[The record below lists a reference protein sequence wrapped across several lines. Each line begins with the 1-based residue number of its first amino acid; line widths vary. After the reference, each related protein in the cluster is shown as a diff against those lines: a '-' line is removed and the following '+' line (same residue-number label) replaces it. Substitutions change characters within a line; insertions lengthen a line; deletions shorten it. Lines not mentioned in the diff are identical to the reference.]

1 MPNSNPPSV
10 TGSLTAKFEGIVAT
24 VPRKPDIFSVGDVLS
39 GTYEIQRIVGRGAMG
54 QVALAKDLFLERQVA
69 IKTQHGAGGVAN
81 SLRAE
86 AQAMA
91 AVHHPAVLS
100 VHGMGSHNGIPYM
113 VLEYIEGI
121 DLELHLRHRV
131 RVADRFAVSEALD
144 FLVPIAEA
152 LAATHRHGVWHRDIK
167 PGNVMLTAG
176 DRVVLIDFGVGQ
188 REGAESIVGESV
200 GTPEYMAPEVYRQEV
215 GELGWELAD
224 MYSFGVMA
232 YELIAGKLPFSGGN
246 VMLLCYQHSCEP
258 VPPFEITV
266 DAPPRLEALLTR
278 MLAKEP
284 GERPRSMSHVAEELR
299 MIRATLGRSESA
311 PVHVLVV
318 DDDEHSAAQMAEA
331 IKQGAPLAHVDTVHS
346 AEAAIVAIRN
356 RAPHLLILDLLMPEM
371 NGFELYTYLT
381 GSKGTQPMTVV
392 AISEDSISDGDV
404 QLLKM
409 LGVAD
414 VLPRDDKLRK
424 RLRTISHE
432 QFRQHRASLMP
443 EGDPRYSV
451 PPVSRR

>member
-1 MPNSNPPSV
+1 MPKSNPPSI
-10 TGSLTAKFEGIVAT
+10 TGSLTAKFEGVVAT

-39 GTYEIQRIVGRGAMG
+39 GTYEVQRIVGRGAMG

-69 IKTQHGAGGVAN
+69 IKTQHTADNSAN

-91 AVHHPAVLS
+91 AVHHPSVLS
-100 VHGMGSHNGIPYM
+100 VHGMGSHNGTPYM

-121 DLELHLRHRV
+121 DLELHLKHRV
-131 RVADRFAVSEALD
+131 RVADRFSVSEALD

-167 PGNVMLTAG
+167 PGNVMLTSG

-188 REGAESIVGESV
+188 REGAESIVGDSV

-215 GELGWELAD
+215 GDLGWELAD

-266 DAPPRLEALLTR
+266 DAPPRLESLLTR

-299 MIRATLGRSESA
+299 IIRATLGRSESS

-409 LGVAD
+409 LGVAE
-414 VLPRDDKLRK
+414 VLSRDDKLRK
-424 RLRTISHE
+424 RLRTISHQ

-443 EGDPRYSV
+443 DADPRYSV
-451 PPVSRR
+451 PPISHR

>member
-1 MPNSNPPSV
+1 MPKSNPPSI
-10 TGSLTAKFEGIVAT
+10 TGSLTAKFEGLVAK

-39 GTYEIQRIVGRGAMG
+39 GTYEVKRIVGRGAMG
-54 QVALAKDLFLERQVA
+54 QVALAKDLFLDRRVA
-69 IKTQHGAGGVAN
+69 IKTQHTSAGGIN
-81 SLRAE
+81 TLRAE

-91 AVHHPAVLS
+91 AVHHPSVLA
-100 VHGMGSHNGIPYM
+100 VHGMGSHNGTPYM

-121 DLELHLRHRV
+121 DLELHLKHRV
-131 RVADRFAVSEALD
+131 RVAERFSVSEALD
-144 FLVPIAEA
+144 FLMPIAEA
-152 LAATHRHGVWHRDIK
+152 LAATHRHGVWHRDVK

-188 REGAESIVGESV
+188 REGAESVVGESV

-215 GELGWELAD
+215 GEQGWELAD

-232 YELIAGKLPFSGGN
+232 YELIAGKLPFTGGT

-258 VPPFEITV
+258 VPPFEENVT
-266 DAPPRLEALLTR
+266 APPRLEALLTS
-278 MLAKEP
+278 MLAKDP
-284 GERPRSMSHVAEELR
+284 AERPRSMSHVAEELR
-299 MIRATLGRSESA
+299 IIRATLGRSETA

-331 IKQGAPLAHVDTVHS
+331 VKQGAPLAHVDIVHS
-346 AEAAIVAIRN
+346 AEAAIVAIRS
-356 RAPHLLILDLLMPEM
+356 RAPHLMVLDLLMPEM

-392 AISEDSISDGDV
+392 AVSEDSITDGDV

-424 RLRTISHE
+424 RLRTIAHQ
-432 QFRQHRASLMP
+432 QFRQHRASL
-443 EGDPRYSV
+443 V
-451 PPVSRR
+451 PDADGRDSRPPMSRR